1 MLGHCRRGDMENG
14 EGMLKVMQENGLC
27 PTATSYAALLCGHA
41 DRGDM
46 DRVEQVIGIFVLLVR
61 ERIGSDCEKW
71 GRNFSGA
78 NWGKDMPTKRPDN
91 FCSPP
96 PPTQLLEEMRER
108 RVFPSVGVYAS
119 LLDRLSLSGHS
130 DLLPRALDLV
140 PDKQLVYNGN
150 HGNRPHPVHV
160 ICNRGN

>member
-91 FCSPP
+91 FCSRPP
-96 PPTQLLEEMRER
+96 PPPHTAARGDAREK
-108 RVFPSVGVYAS
+108 S
-119 LLDRLSLSGHS
+119 L
-130 DLLPRALDLV
+130 P
-140 PDKQLVYNGN
+140 
-150 HGNRPHPVHV
+150 
-160 ICNRGN
+160 